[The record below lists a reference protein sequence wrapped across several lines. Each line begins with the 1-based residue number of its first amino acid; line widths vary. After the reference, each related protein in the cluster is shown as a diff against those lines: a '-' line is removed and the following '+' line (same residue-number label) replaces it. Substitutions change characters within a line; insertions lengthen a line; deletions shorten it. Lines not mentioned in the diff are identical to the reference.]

1 MKKIIYITE
10 SGAEGR
16 DRFEDYVGFS
26 LEEAR
31 AAAGRACRNLTA
43 NERET
48 REFIVSGYSIPC
60 EDEQSAEDAWR
71 EFSLENM
78 VDDSYLVYSESWKP
92 EEKKEGKE

>member
-16 DRFEDYVGFS
+16 DWFEDYVGFS

-31 AAAGRACRNLTA
+31 AAAERAYQSLT
-43 NERET
+43 EKEQET
-48 REFIVSGYSIPC
+48 REFIISGYSIPC
-60 EDEQSAEDAWR
+60 EDGQSAEDAWR